1 MNDFAELA
9 FMETPLIDAAGFME
23 LILRFVLN
31 MVVVVAIIRFFY
43 YPKSRRRDYFFTF
56 TLISI
61 SIFLM
66 IFLLGSVKLKIGF
79 ALGLFAIFGIIRY
92 RTESM
97 PVREMTYLF
106 VIIAISVINAL
117 SVQLSYAELT
127 ATNLL
132 FIL

>member
-79 ALGLFAIFGIIRY
+79 ALGLFAILSLIH
-92 RTESM
+92 
-97 PVREMTYLF
+97 
-106 VIIAISVINAL
+106 IS
-117 SVQLSYAELT
+117 EPT
-127 ATNLL
+127 RP
-132 FIL
+132 

>member
-66 IFLLGSVKLKIGF
+66 IFLLGTWIVC
-79 ALGLFAIFGIIRY
+79 
-92 RTESM
+92 
-97 PVREMTYLF
+97 YLRHNSLPDR
-106 VIIAISVINAL
+106 VDACA
-117 SVQLSYAELT
+117 
-127 ATNLL
+127 
-132 FIL
+132 

>member
-61 SIFLM
+61 SIFPEWND
-66 IFLLGSVKLKIGF
+66 
-79 ALGLFAIFGIIRY
+79 Y
-92 RTESM
+92 R
-97 PVREMTYLF
+97 R
-106 VIIAISVINAL
+106 AGC
-117 SVQLSYAELT
+117 
-127 ATNLL
+127 
-132 FIL
+132 IL